1 MKRTTWIEWTV
12 YSVGVTL
19 LTLFDIATS
28 AAVWQW
34 SSFVL
39 VAVLGTLVLRGR
51 VPAWALGLVS
61 LVVTAT
67 FLAVGDATGAAG
79 TFGLGECFI
88 LLIVSIVVSRRATGL
103 RGWAS
108 VALIVGALLCAP
120 FRVLSPD
127 VLIFVIVLVA
137 AAGCA
142 LAAGAVLRNM
152 DGERRLALA
161 VATQHERDGLAR
173 DLHDDFTNRVTS
185 MILMVQAAR
194 RSLDSSSADLD
205 DDLAKVED
213 AGSEALGSMR
223 RWVATLRASDVERN
237 HELLATPLAE
247 IPLIL
252 EQWETTSPPGR
263 ARYTDETRSPVA
275 DEIQT
280 TAHRIVQEA
289 VTNASRHA
297 PDARWLEVSVADHD
311 GALVVQVVNPVTST
325 PGDDPVPGSAGLG
338 IIGMRER
345 ARLLG
350 GTVEAGP
357 TGSSTWAVRAV
368 IPLDGAA

>member
-1 MKRTTWIEWTV
+1 MEWTV
-12 YSVGVTL
+12 YTVGVTL
-19 LTLFDIATS
+19 LTLFDILTS

-34 SSFVL
+34 LSFVV
-39 VAVLGTLVLRGR
+39 VAVLGTLALRGR
-51 VPAWALGLVS
+51 FPAWALGLVS

-67 FLAVGDATGAAG
+67 FLTVGDATGAAG
-79 TFGLGECFI
+79 TFGLGECFV
-88 LLIVSIVVSRRATGL
+88 LLIVIIVRSRKAAGP
-103 RGWAS
+103 RGWAG
-108 VALIVGALLCAP
+108 VALVVGALVCVP
-120 FRVLSPD
+120 VRVLSPD
-127 VLIFVIVLVA
+127 VLVFVIVLVA
-137 AAGCA
+137 GAGCA

-161 VATQHERDGLAR
+161 IATQHERDELAR

-194 RSLDSSSADLD
+194 RSLGSPSADLD
-205 DDLAKVED
+205 DDLAKVEA

-237 HELLATPLAE
+237 HELGTTPLAE

-252 EQWETTSPPGR
+252 EQWEATSPTGH
-263 ARYTDETRSPVA
+263 ARYIDETSSAVPE
-275 DEIQT
+275 EIQT
-280 TAHRIVQEA
+280 TTYRIVQEA

-297 PDARWLEVSVADHD
+297 PDARWLEVSIADHD
-311 GALVVQVVNPVTST
+311 GTLVVQVLNPVTST
-325 PGDDPVPGSAGLG
+325 PAVDSVPGSAGLG
-338 IIGMRER
+338 ITGMQER

-357 TGSSTWAVRAV
+357 VGSSTWSVRAV